1 MVARKFMSIILAGAL
16 LFGLLPIGSAQAAS
30 VTVSGVISS
39 VSCYSSIQVSSPSL
53 GKVFDIAIVGSTVI
67 TVNGAVS
74 PCTDLQPNMGV
85 TVVGV
90 DNGGRIIASKIA
102 AQGAGSVKKITASGK
117 IVSTYCPNAIVVAT
131 SSGNIQFDISRAMI
145 MGPTGSLSCEDL
157 EAGDPVIVSGE
168 QRADGSYYASYVKV
182 NTGSVGF
189 VATGKI
195 SSISCSSG
203 EMVLQATSQTVK
215 ILIGSA
221 KFTLNGKSVSCD
233 ELKAGDSAQVKGTL
247 DKGVYTAQTVAVT
260 RETGTFNVT
269 GKIASISCPSVVSI
283 TVSGGMLTIRITQNT
298 IIKKGGV
305 VASCSDLQVGDS
317 VTVSGTVENGIYVA
331 DIISATSQVQTFN
344 LSGTIEATNCPSE
357 ITLKTSSGTFTID
370 VSQAQIKIGGTV
382 KQCSDLKQ
390 GDIAYVSGVI
400 QNGKK
405 IAQTVTVTSSGQT
418 TVSIEGTVF
427 SKNCQANMVTV
438 KKQNGII
445 VQVVLPQSFTRNG
458 NPSTCDDIKVGDNA
472 YVEGTQSGATIIAT
486 KAEFAGETGGGE
498 TKTVSGKIITIDCQA
513 LLMVLETESGA
524 IQVRFTPLTKFFRNN
539 ISAECSEL
547 MPGDTASATGIESQG
562 ILVAETVYAI
572 GEGGAIAQFE
582 GKITSV
588 DCVLMKMTI
597 KYNDL
602 DIVVMLQGATIKKD
616 GATINCV
623 DLKVGDTVIV
633 WGNIVPT
640 EAKVIAVKVEVV
652 TSGGGGGDCNGPFT
666 YTGKIE
672 MVNCLGQPQT
682 IILVVGNTKKIIF
695 ITSSTKI
702 TINGKTA
709 TCQQLKAGMT
719 VTVTGNCVPDKGLYA
734 TEITSGQSESEL
746 GIVSGILGGTS
757 CYYKKISVM
766 IDGEYD
772 YTVFMIDDQTEIIVD
787 GVKTTCAALRS
798 GMRVV
803 VTYKEVG
810 NPPTLVAVKIV
821 ATTPTNP
828 PPPTPPPGGG
838 SGGGSG
844 GGGGGTPPTPPGG
857 GGSGGGTTPSPG
869 ENEGQGFESV
879 LTVTKIDCAGKT
891 IEGTDEYNAGTKMTV
906 KLGENGTINY
916 KDQQITCD
924 KLKVGYLIKVNGVRG
939 KGTSVNATVCE
950 ILPVSPLPNKINGR
964 IVEVDKVKGWVKL
977 EPVKSGI
984 STMSVSGGVKSDG
997 DYVLVYIDPTTTFE
1011 YRGRKLT
1018 IQDLRPGVM
1027 MEISGLVDPI
1037 NSVMTTNTITLS
1049 ARQAIDVTQK
1059 GRVADVFC
1067 DKSMFWL
1074 ITDDPESKYVLIKLS
1089 TDTAVTLEGNK
1100 ATCADLVK
1108 GAEVTVTGKLDPFDL
1123 YVSAQKVEALKLQVG
1138 TATIEGEM
1146 MALDSTRQQLWIK
1159 ISDEQGTRFVMV
1171 KYSTETKFLA
1181 FGKTGTVAD
1190 LVYASVLTV
1199 TGSYDPNN
1207 QFIFNAGT
1215 VESLGKSEENLSS
1228 TGTVVFADC
1237 VGKIIFIK
1245 TQKGVERFELV
1256 SSTKI
1261 TSGDKPASC
1270 ADIKEGQQ
1278 VTITYDRKGTKVFT
1292 TKLTL
1297 PPPKTI
1303 IKLTVGLGVISVNGQ
1318 NVLIDAPPY
1327 VKGGT
1332 TMVPI
1337 RVVTAY
1343 FGASLT
1349 WGQADKRLTLQ
1360 RGKDIIIV
1368 WIGRQ
1373 EALVNGKST
1382 PLAQAPE
1389 YGAADRMMV
1398 PLRFFSEVFGAQ
1410 VEWDQASKTI
1420 TIIL

>member
-1 MVARKFMSIILAGAL
+1 MVARKFLSIILAGAL

-53 GKVFDIAIVGSTVI
+53 GKVFDVSIVGSTII

-74 PCTDLQPNMGV
+74 PCTDLQPNMSV

-90 DNGGRIIASKIA
+90 DNGGRIVASKIA
-102 AQGAGSVKKITASGK
+102 AQGAGSVKKVTMTGK
-117 IVSTYCPNAIVVAT
+117 IASTYCPNAIVVAT
-131 SSGNIQFDISRAMI
+131 SSGNIQFDISRALI

-157 EAGDPVIVSGE
+157 KAGDPVVVSGE

-215 ILIGSA
+215 ILIGKAS
-221 KFTLNGKSVSCD
+221 FTLNGKPALCD
-233 ELKAGDSAQVKGTL
+233 ELRAGDPVQVKGVL
-247 DKGVYTAQTVAVT
+247 EQGVYTAQTVAAT
-260 RETGTFNVT
+260 RETGTFSVT
-269 GKIASISCPSVVSI
+269 GKIASLSCPSVISL
-283 TVSGGMLTIRITQNT
+283 TVSGGMLTIKMTQNT
-298 IIKKGGV
+298 IIKRDGV
-305 VASCSDLQVGDS
+305 QVSCNDLQVGDS
-317 VTVSGTVENGIYVA
+317 ATASGVVENGSYTA
-331 DIISATSQVQTFN
+331 DAVNATSQIQTFS

-405 IAQTVTVTSSGQT
+405 VAQTVTVTGSGQV

-427 SKNCQANMVTV
+427 SKNCQAKTVMV

-458 NPSTCDDIKVGDNA
+458 NPATCDDIKVGDSA
-472 YVEGTQSGATIIAT
+472 FVEGAQSGATVVAT
-486 KAEFAGETGGGE
+486 RAEFTGQTGGGS
-498 TKTVSGKIITIDCQA
+498 KTVGGKIVSVDCQA
-513 LLMVLETESGA
+513 LLMVIETESGNVE
-524 IQVRFTPLTKFFRNN
+524 VRFTPQTKIFRN
-539 ISAECSEL
+539 SAPAECSEL
-547 MPGDTASATGIESQG
+547 VPGDIASASGVEAQG
-562 ILVAETVYAI
+562 VLVAETIHAM
-572 GEGGAIAQFE
+572 GPGGALAQFE
-582 GKITSV
+582 GEITSI
-588 DCVLMKMTI
+588 DCALMKMVI
-597 KYNDL
+597 KSGGL
-602 DIVVMLQGATIKKD
+602 DIEVMLQGTIIKKN
-616 GATINCV
+616 GASINCV
-623 DLKVGDTVIV
+623 NLKVGDKVIV

-640 EAKVIAVKVEVV
+640 EAKVLAVKIEVV

-666 YTGKIE
+666 YAGTIE
-672 MVNCLGQPQT
+672 MVNCMGQPQT
-682 IILVVGNTKKIIF
+682 IILVVGNSKKVIF
-695 ITSSTKI
+695 ITAATKI
-702 TINGKTA
+702 IIDGKTS

-719 VTVTGNCVPDKGLYA
+719 VTVKGNCVPGQGLYA
-734 TEITSGQSESEL
+734 TEITSGQSGSDLET
-746 GIVSGILGGTS
+746 VSGILGGTS

-766 IDGEYD
+766 IGGQYD

-787 GVKTTCAALRS
+787 GVKATCAALRS
-798 GMRVV
+798 GMKVV
-803 VTYKEVG
+803 VTYKKVG

-821 ATTPTNP
+821 ATTPTTP
-828 PPPTPPPGGG
+828 PPPPPPPPG
-838 SGGGSG
+838 GGGSG
-844 GGGGGTPPTPPGG
+844 GGGGNPPTPPGG
-857 GGSGGGTTPSPG
+857 GGSGGGGTTPAPG
-869 ENEGQGFESV
+869 DNEGQGFESV
-879 LTVTKIDCAGKT
+879 LTVTKIDCANKT

-906 KLGENGTINY
+906 KLSENSTINY
-916 KDQQITCD
+916 KDQLITCD

-939 KGTSVNATVCE
+939 KGANVNATVCE
-950 ILPVSPLPNKINGR
+950 ILPVSPLPTKINGR

-984 STMSVSGGVKSDG
+984 STMSVSGGVKSEG
-997 DYVLVYIDPTTTFE
+997 DYVLVYVDPTTTFE

-1059 GRVADVFC
+1059 GRVADAFC

-1089 TDTAVTLEGNK
+1089 TDTAVTLEGGK

-1108 GAEVTVTGKLDPFDL
+1108 GTEVTVTGKLDPFDL
-1123 YVSAQKVEALKLQVG
+1123 YVSAQKVEALKPQIG
-1138 TATIEGEM
+1138 TATVEGEM

-1171 KYSTETKFLA
+1171 KYNTETKFLA
-1181 FGKTGTVAD
+1181 FGKAGTVAD

-1199 TGSYDPNN
+1199 TGSYDPGN

-1337 RVVTAY
+1337 RVVTTY

-1420 TIIL
+1420 TITL